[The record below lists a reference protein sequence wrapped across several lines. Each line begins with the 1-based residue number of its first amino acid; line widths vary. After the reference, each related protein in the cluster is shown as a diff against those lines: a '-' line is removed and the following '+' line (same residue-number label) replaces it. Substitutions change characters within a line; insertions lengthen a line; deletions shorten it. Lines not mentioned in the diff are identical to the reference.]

1 MNIKINNQLN
11 ISKKS
16 RTLIIAEISANHC
29 GSKSNFLKHI
39 IEANKNGADL
49 VKIQTYEP
57 QDMIINKKYIIKKGL
72 WKKKN
77 LWNLYKQAQTPF
89 KWHYDAF
96 KIAKK
101 NKIELFSTPFS
112 IRALDFL
119 KKFNP
124 NIYKISSFEITD
136 LNLINEVAKKRKPII
151 ISTGLSNKKEILSAL
166 RVIKK
171 YHDKVIILYCVS
183 GYPTPLA
190 EISFERLKKSK
201 MKQE

>member
-1 MNIKINNQLN
+1 MNIKINKQLN

-101 NKIELFSTPFS
+101 IKL
-112 IRALDFL
+112 
-119 KKFNP
+119 
-124 NIYKISSFEITD
+124 IY
-136 LNLINEVAKKRKPII
+136 LVHH
-151 ISTGLSNKKEILSAL
+151 SA
-166 RVIKK
+166 
-171 YHDKVIILYCVS
+171 
-183 GYPTPLA
+183 
-190 EISFERLKKSK
+190 
-201 MKQE
+201 